1 MVTGVNVN
9 TDIMTSDKSNSV
21 HSKQGDFKKNV
32 LTCVGMGTQK
42 VMLRSDALISY
53 ASPKTGESVNIY
65 HADDYSKENPV
76 YIIKGLDRYGNE
88 FEKEV
93 NAKEIN
99 PNCCSYND
107 MMILNLE
114 TGNANDSSY
123 LKSAMMFDKSGTDSY
138 FAKADYT
145 AAMKSLM
152 KDFKTLGCWDSYI
165 FMDKWLNDIWDYTK
179 KAEQSQDVFTYY
191 KMFYNR

>member
-1 MVTGVNVN
+1 MVTGIN
-9 TDIMTSDKSNSV
+9 TNADITTSGKSNFI
-21 HSKQGDFKKNV
+21 HSKQGDFKKNI

-42 VMLRSDALISY
+42 VMLCSDALMSY

-65 HADDYSKENPV
+65 HADNYSKENPV
-76 YIIKGLDRYGNE
+76 YIIKGLDKYGNE

-114 TGNANDSSY
+114 TGNASSR
-123 LKSAMMFDKSGTDSY
+123 LESVMMFDKSGRDSY
-138 FAKADYT
+138 FDEADYT
-145 AAMKSLM
+145 AAIKSLM

-165 FMDKWLNDIWDYTK
+165 FMDKWLNDIWDYAK
-179 KAEQSQDVFTYY
+179 KAEKSQDIFTYY
-191 KMFYNR
+191 KIFYNA

>member
-1 MVTGVNVN
+1 
-9 TDIMTSDKSNSV
+9 
-21 HSKQGDFKKNV
+21 
-32 LTCVGMGTQK
+32 MGTQK
-42 VMLRSDALISY
+42 VMLCSDALMSY

-65 HADDYSKENPV
+65 HADNYSKENPV
-76 YIIKGLDRYGNE
+76 YIIKGLDKYGNE

-114 TGNANDSSY
+114 TGNASSR
-123 LKSAMMFDKSGTDSY
+123 LESVMMFDKSGRDSY
-138 FAKADYT
+138 FDEADYT
-145 AAMKSLM
+145 AAIKSLM

-165 FMDKWLNDIWDYTK
+165 FMDKWLNDIWDYAKKQRSLKIFLHITK
-179 KAEQSQDVFTYY
+179 I
-191 KMFYNR
+191 FYNA